1 MHSLVAG
8 LLAFALAAPPFVTVP
23 QSHPQGSERRAS
35 GDGFDNYQIPAGTAL
50 LLELRTPF
58 DSASAKVDDEIEAT
72 LWSPVIQGGVELIPA
87 KSLVTGKISAAVR
100 ASKQTPIG
108 SVTFTMS
115 VVQHL
120 RTSDRAMIRTQ
131 RIVMEAPVEPAPVG
145 GGNRK
150 LKPRDIAMAEG
161 SRFVAVTSEPLIV
174 RIPK

>member
-8 LLAFALAAPPFVTVP
+8 LLAFALAAPPFVTLP
-23 QSHPQGSERRAS
+23 QSHARTPERRAS
-35 GDGFDNYQIPAGTAL
+35 ADRFDNYHIPAGTAL

-72 LWSPVIQGGVELIPA
+72 LWSPVIQGGIELIPA
-87 KSLVTGKISAAVR
+87 ESVVTGKISAAVR

-108 SVTFTMS
+108 SVTFIMS

-120 RTSDRAMIRTQ
+120 RTGDRAMIRTQ
-131 RIVMEAPVEPAPVG
+131 HIVMEAPVEPSRG
-145 GGNRK
+145 GRGDRK
-150 LKPRDIAMAEG
+150 RKPRDIAMAEG
-161 SRFVAVTSEPLIV
+161 LRFVAVTSEPLIV

>member
-1 MHSLVAG
+1 MHSLAAS

-23 QSHPQGSERRAS
+23 QSHARASERRAS
-35 GDGFDNYQIPAGTAL
+35 ADRFDNYQIPAGTAL

-72 LWSPVIQGGVELIPA
+72 LWSPVIQDGVELLPA
-87 KSLVTGKISAAVR
+87 ESVVSGKISAAVR

-120 RTSDRAMIRTQ
+120 RTGDRAMIRTQ
-131 RIVMEAPVEPAPVG
+131 RIVMEAPVEPAPAG
-145 GGNRK
+145 RGERK
-150 LKPRDIAMAEG
+150 LKPTDIAMAKG